1 MTSIDVGSLLKS
13 LQRFSFLE
21 IGSISSCLGMTSAF
35 RHCMA
40 QAWPGADMPQ
50 KRAAAKQPRRFS
62 DELIEKLPRAAK
74 GKRYGV
80 SDRMVPG
87 LRVRVTDKGHKAF
100 LIWKRLE
107 GRQFWTTRYLGKF
120 PGMSVDEARTKAR
133 AWLALIEQGRDPAI
147 EIKREVR
154 ARLDRATF
162 EQAALDFIAQ
172 KLPTERRRKEVTHII
187 MATLIPLWGHMPL
200 VEVSR
205 RDVVELIRGKKLEG
219 KPGTARILLVLCKRM
234 FTWFVGQE
242 VYALD
247 ASPCSEIK
255 ATALLGEVISKGR
268 ELTEDELKALWI
280 ATSEEAYP
288 VQQIYRMLMLN
299 GLRLREVVDA
309 SVPEFS
315 FANRDWIIPRER
327 MKAKEHKAKE
337 HLVPLTAA
345 SLDILGQMP
354 NFEGPFLFSLTCGK
368 TAVTMPQRVKSRID
382 ERMLKALRQMAVARG
397 EDPAMVELVRWV
409 NHDIRRTMRSHL
421 SRLRDKRGHK
431 FPLEVREA
439 VLAHT
444 PPAIV
449 GIYDKHDFAQEKFE
463 CLEAWAARLD
473 EIVNDKPAVG
483 QIIEIAARRA

>member
-1 MTSIDVGSLLKS
+1 
-13 LQRFSFLE
+13 
-21 IGSISSCLGMTSAF
+21 
-35 RHCMA
+35 
-40 QAWPGADMPQ
+40 MPQ

-62 DELIEKLPRAAK
+62 DELIEKLPRAPK

-120 PGMSVDEARTKAR
+120 PGMTVDEARTKAR
-133 AWLALIEQGRDPAI
+133 AWLALIEQGKDPSA
-147 EIKREVR
+147 EAKREVR

-162 EQAALDFIAQ
+162 EQAALDFIAH

-187 MATLIPLWGHMPL
+187 MSVLVPLWGDKPL
-200 VEVSR
+200 VEVTR

-255 ATALLGEVISKGR
+255 ANALLGEVVSKGR
-268 ELTEDELKALWI
+268 ELSTDELKALWI

-309 SVPEFS
+309 SGPEFD
-315 FANRDWIIPRER
+315 FTARDWVIPAAR
-327 MKAKEHKAKE
+327 MKGKEHRAKS
-337 HLVPLTAA
+337 HLVPLTSA
-345 SLDILGQMP
+345 SLEILGQVP
-354 NFEGPFLFSLTCGK
+354 NFEGPFLFSLSCGK
-368 TAVTMPQRVKSRID
+368 TAVTMPQGIKRRID
-382 ERMLKALRQMAVARG
+382 TRMLKALRQMAVDRD
-397 EDPAMVELVRWV
+397 EDPAKVELAPWV
-409 NHDIRRTMRSHL
+409 NHDIRRTVRSNL

-473 EIVNDKPAVG
+473 EIVNDKPAGNVLPLT
-483 QIIEIAARRA
+483 ESRRA